1 MQKCKI
7 KSIKSFGK
15 MMTYNL
21 TMKSDQHNYAIYDSA
36 NDDKFVISKNSHSL
50 AYAATS
56 YCMCF
61 LKANYTA
68 EFMVCSLNVTNE
80 QKKHDRLAKM
90 EKDLKKFDMEL
101 GPKNINTCYVNYT
114 IVKKKDVESGVDK
127 TIISPTIMVKGVGY
141 NAAVE
146 IDKKKPYKDLKDM
159 AVKTS
164 SKLVDKETIASLY
177 DAGFFASYVK
187 DHYRK
192 TKQRLTRESLLEK
205 YVSYRQDQEK
215 AAKKGVQLVDMFD

>member
-1 MQKCKI
+1 MKKCKI
-7 KSIKSFGK
+7 KSIKSLSK
-15 MMTYNL
+15 KMTYNL
-21 TMKSDQHNYAIYDSA
+21 TMKSAQHNYAVYDSP
-36 NDDKFVISKNSHSL
+36 NKDEFVISRNSHSL

-56 YCMCF
+56 YCMAY

-68 EFMVCSLNVTNE
+68 EFLVCSLNVTNE

-90 EKDLKKFDMEL
+90 EKDLKRFDMEL
-101 GPKNINTCYVNYT
+101 APKNINNCYVNYT

-141 NAAVE
+141 NAALE

-159 AVKTS
+159 AIKTS

-177 DAGFFASYVK
+177 DAGFFISYVK

-192 TKQRLTRESLLEK
+192 TKQRLTKELLLDK
-205 YVSYRQDQEK
+205 FVGIRQDVEK
-215 AAKKGVQLVDMFD
+215 AAKKGVQLVDMFE